1 MHHRGR
7 EQLVPAV
14 LRPGRQKRPCG
25 AFLERGRVPG
35 EVPGQ
40 QRATGVEPCGNA
52 GLFFCCSIPE
62 RCEQKVHHRG
72 REQLVPAVLRP
83 GRQKRPCGAFLE
95 RGRVPGEAPGQQRA
109 TGVEP
114 CGNAGLFFCCSI
126 PERCEQKVHHRG
138 REQLVPAVLRPGRQK
153 RPCGAFL
160 ERGRV
165 PGEAPGQ
172 QRATGVE
179 PYGVSRHGG
188 LLLVCTL
195 GGLEQLR
202 RRPPCC
208 TVNDPPQ
215 NTRPPPRRH
224 AACLHGGGV
233 VGENRL
239 QLPRRRLKSA

>member
-83 GRQKRPCGAFLE
+83 GRQKRPCGAFFRARE
-95 RGRVPGEAPGQQRA
+95 SPRGSSRPAARDGGRALRKRRAVFLLQHPGTLRTKGAPSGTRTARAGRLTSRPAKTPLRGVFRARKSPRGSSRPAARDGGRALWRVPPWGLTFGLHARRTRTAAQAAALLYGE
-109 TGVEP
+109 
-114 CGNAGLFFCCSI
+114 
-126 PERCEQKVHHRG
+126 
-138 REQLVPAVLRPGRQK
+138 
-153 RPCGAFL
+153 
-160 ERGRV
+160 
-165 PGEAPGQ
+165 
-172 QRATGVE
+172 
-179 PYGVSRHGG
+179 
-188 LLLVCTL
+188 
-195 GGLEQLR
+195 
-202 RRPPCC
+202 
-208 TVNDPPQ
+208 
-215 NTRPPPRRH
+215 
-224 AACLHGGGV
+224 
-233 VGENRL
+233 
-239 QLPRRRLKSA
+239 